1 MTDTS
6 RKTVENK
13 VCRPIEAVA
22 RCEITISKKD
32 AAEMV
37 GIILTLVKERDAMSS
52 GLAFLASRA
61 GDLSKDAIEY
71 IAKQAL
77 ENK

>member
-1 MTDTS
+1 
-6 RKTVENK
+6 
-13 VCRPIEAVA
+13 
-22 RCEITISKKD
+22 
-32 AAEMV
+32 MV